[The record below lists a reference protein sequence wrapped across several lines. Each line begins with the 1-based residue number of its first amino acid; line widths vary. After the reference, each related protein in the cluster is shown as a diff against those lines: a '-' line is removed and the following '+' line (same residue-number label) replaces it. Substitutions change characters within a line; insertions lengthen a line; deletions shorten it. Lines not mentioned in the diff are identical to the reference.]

1 MKTRIKSI
9 RETGKAACFVLL
21 SAFLMMGCEKEETP
35 QSFSGLKCSNG
46 SYISA
51 LAMGERDSL
60 TVFSN
65 MDIFID
71 CNASWITFA
80 DPVHSGYDNSTQY
93 GKVKRWRVEYYVHPN
108 DTRYDRS
115 CEIVVRN
122 QNSTKSI
129 TCQQGFGWIH
139 VDRPGTFRD
148 IWAQSDFAWDIYKI
162 TGQLNDNDF
171 GFIRRNYIPTHLD
184 ISGVTTPL
192 PKIAL
197 CGMYRL
203 KTLILPEN
211 LREIPYMFL
220 YMGNEVAGKPSLER
234 IEIPASVE
242 IIGGS
247 AFYNCSSLAAVTFED
262 GSRLKTI
269 RFGTFQNCAAL
280 ESITIPSSVD
290 SVSWSIFEDC
300 SSLKTV
306 TFESGSALKSIEL
319 QMFYN
324 CSSLER
330 IEIPASVETIGSS
343 AFEGCSSLTTVT
355 FEKGSQ
361 LKTIRFGTF
370 QNCAALESIT
380 IPSSVDSVS
389 WSIFEDCSSLKT
401 VTFESGSALKS
412 IELQM
417 FYNCSSL
424 ERIEIPASVET
435 IGSSAF
441 EGCSSLTT
449 VTFEKGSQLKT
460 IGGQD
465 GRAFSDC
472 PKLMTVDASACTNVD
487 KIREHA
493 FYNSKELKL
502 FMIGTATPPKC
513 EEEAFSNINP
523 DAELKVP
530 HGCVEAYRN
539 AEGWKE
545 FANITELD
553 E

>member
-122 QNSTKSI
+122 QNSTQSI

-192 PKIAL
+192 PKMAL
-197 CGMYRL
+197 CGMYLL

-269 RFGTFQNCAAL
+269 RFGAFQNCAAL

-290 SVSWSIFEDC
+290 SVGWSIFEDC

-306 TFESGSALKSIEL
+306 TFASGSALKMIEY

-330 IEIPASVETIGSS
+330 IEIPASVETIKSS
-343 AFEGCSSLTTVT
+343 AFKGCSSLTTVI
-355 FEKGSQ
+355 FEEGSR
-361 LKTIRFGTF
+361 LKTIDG
-370 QNCAALESIT
+370 
-380 IPSSVDSVS
+380 
-389 WSIFEDCSSLKT
+389 
-401 VTFESGSALKS
+401 
-412 IELQM
+412 
-417 FYNCSSL
+417 
-424 ERIEIPASVET
+424 
-435 IGSSAF
+435 AF
-441 EGCSSLTT
+441 LSNGDYY
-449 VTFEKGSQLKT
+449 G
-460 IGGQD
+460 
-465 GRAFSDC
+465 AFSDC

-487 KIREHA
+487 KIREGV
-493 FYNSKELKL
+493 FYGSKELKL

-539 AEGWKE
+539 AEGWKK